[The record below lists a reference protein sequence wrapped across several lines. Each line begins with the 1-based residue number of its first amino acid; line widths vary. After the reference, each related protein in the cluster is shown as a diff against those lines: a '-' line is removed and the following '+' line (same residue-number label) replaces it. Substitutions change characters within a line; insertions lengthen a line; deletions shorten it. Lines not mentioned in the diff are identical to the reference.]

1 VPDAIPSAHAAPDL
15 AGLADLFAPRA
26 VAVVGAGRDPKSV
39 GAVVMRNLL
48 TGGFKGPVMPVNP
61 KAEAIEGV
69 LAYADVETLPVAPDL
84 AVVCTPAQV
93 VPEVIDALGR
103 KGARAAVII
112 SAGFSEAGEAG
123 RALQAKTVEIAR
135 RHSMRLIGPNCV
147 GVIAPGA
154 ALNASFAHRAAPQG
168 GIGFLSQSGAVLT
181 SVLDWAAD
189 RGVGFS
195 VMASMG
201 AMADVDFG
209 DMIGFLAEDEAT
221 RAILIY
227 AEQITDAPKFMAA
240 ARAAARLKP
249 VIAIKPGRHAEAAE
263 AAFSHTGGERD
274 SCQGAC

>member
-1 VPDAIPSAHAAPDL
+1 MPDAIPSAHAAPDL